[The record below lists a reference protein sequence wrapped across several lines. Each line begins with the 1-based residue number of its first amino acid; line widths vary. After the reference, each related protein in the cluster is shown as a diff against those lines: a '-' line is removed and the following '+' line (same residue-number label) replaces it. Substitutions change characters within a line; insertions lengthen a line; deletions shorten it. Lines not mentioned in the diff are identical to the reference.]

1 MKKKLVMLLVMIV
14 MVFSF
19 VACSKDKP
27 AEDLP
32 LNQELVKLLPQEG
45 FKWAYNG
52 AAEYY
57 HEMVLESITADDKQA
72 IFKITGEVE
81 DISSGEGNKDYGIE
95 LYYEISGD
103 SLKQRKTA
111 PMMLDSEY
119 DVITIIKAP
128 LETGTKWTEEVKDQS
143 GRKVTIEASIIEVVD
158 DEQGKIYRVSYKN
171 KKTGYAESRK
181 IMENFGVI
189 AFTKLVEVDG
199 QAFTYGYGLY
209 GLGSG
214 YIAKTEPTDST
225 DSTDSTDTATDSTDT
240 TDTTT
245 DSTDTA
251 TDTTDTTTDNTDT
264 ATDTTDTTTEST
276 DTSEEDEKAI
286 IKSRLI
292 AFNDSWIE
300 FVNNNNQSYFDY
312 ITSDGVAYKN
322 AQGFNR
328 TGLTEKFLEMRVN
341 QINVAGNSATAKVYE
356 EIQKTKDGQVTVAKY
371 NWIYNLEKKNGV
383 WLIDGYKKQ

>member
-1 MKKKLVMLLVMIV
+1 MLLLMIV

-19 VACSKDKP
+19 MACSKDEP

-32 LNQELVKLLPQEG
+32 LNQDLINLLPKEG

-52 AAEYY
+52 AAKYY
-57 HEMVLESITADDKQA
+57 HEMVLESISADEKQA
-72 IFKITGEVE
+72 IFKVTGEVE
-81 DISSGEGNKDYGIE
+81 DISSGEGKKDYAID
-95 LYYEISGD
+95 LYYEISGN

-128 LETGTKWTEEVKDQS
+128 LEVGTKWTEEVKDQS
-143 GRKVTIEASIIEVVD
+143 GKKVTIEASIYEIE
-158 DEQGKIYRVSYKN
+158 ENKKGKIYKVSYKN

-181 IMENFGVI
+181 IMENLGVI
-189 AFTKLVEVDG
+189 SFTKRIEIDG

-214 YIAKTEPTDST
+214 YIAKTETNDTDAT
-225 DSTDSTDTATDSTDT
+225 DVIETTDTTDSTDT
-240 TDTTT
+240 T
-245 DSTDTA
+245 SES
-251 TDTTDTTTDNTDT
+251 
-264 ATDTTDTTTEST
+264 TTEST
-276 DTSEEDEKAI
+276 DSTSETKTESTTDTSAEDEKAV
-286 IKSRLI
+286 IKSRII

-312 ITSDGVAYKN
+312 ITSDGDAYKN

-328 TGLTEKFLEMRVN
+328 SGLTEKFLEMRVN
-341 QINVAGNSATAKVYE
+341 QINISGQTATAKVYE
-356 EIQKTKDGQVTVAKY
+356 EIQKTKDGKVTVAKY
-371 NWIYNLEKKNGV
+371 NWIYNLVKKNGV